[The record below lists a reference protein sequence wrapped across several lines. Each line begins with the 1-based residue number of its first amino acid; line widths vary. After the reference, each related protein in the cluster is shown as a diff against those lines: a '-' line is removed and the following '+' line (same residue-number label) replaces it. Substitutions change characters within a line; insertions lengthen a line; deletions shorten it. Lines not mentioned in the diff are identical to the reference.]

1 MKRVLALFVFIGA
14 LVFVA
19 APSAMAAPA
28 PYPAPPVT
36 SSCLPGLRAATAA
49 FADAAPTT
57 CPTTTSKA
65 ATDPDPVN
73 KAASQ
78 DGPLAF
84 TGAGFNVALV
94 VGSAILVVLVGLV
107 LMVVG
112 ARMSRRG
119 AYRV

>member
-57 CPTTTSKA
+57 CPSTTS
-65 ATDPDPVN
+65 TTPTDPVN